1 MGSGGLVPKGRR
13 GHDPITRARILA
25 RAFEL
30 REQDWTLLQ
39 ISKELGVSVG
49 FLSVELRK
57 MILELMPADAVE
69 TVRNRQLNDLDN
81 ILRKL
86 RVVEDLNIAAGDLAT
101 QAQDP
106 EVMLKAAN
114 AVRVSLES
122 RLKVH
127 ERMSKLTG
135 ADLPVLVEHKHTITT
150 TMDAEIED
158 LLATAVGGGMLQS
171 NPDEILED

>member
-39 ISKELGVSVG
+39 ISKELGVTTG

-86 RVVEDLNIAAGDLAT
+86 RVVEDLNIAAG
-101 QAQDP
+101 DP

-158 LLATAVGGGMLQS
+158 LLATAVGGGVLQS